1 MMKARM
7 IRRSR
12 PLTAVA
18 LCAALAAPS
27 AGLAADEI
35 DWGFRNN
42 FRQYVY
48 GGTGAP
54 PITASAGATCDPNPD
69 PMRGGCDPKI
79 GTQFGVFGW
88 TEASS
93 SYALPSGAGTITGQ
107 GTVVFDRP
115 DHLFTLSIID
125 PIITVESDGDAIVST
140 HVVLESTLPTVEPI
154 DERMDLGEFTLTSL
168 QATAAT
174 VTWNLGNGMITDEAA
189 AALGS
194 FLPTGSD
201 LDPIRIILP
210 VETPPAGGTPLAS
223 TRLLLKDDVANADK
237 RGVKIIVTKQP
248 SIVATDFDPMMHG
261 AFVRVLGEGFANG
274 YLLPAANWGALL
286 KGGAVAGWKYSDKDG
301 LNGPIFSALL
311 KDGILKVLGKG
322 ATLGHSLA
330 TEPANLTVV
339 FESGTGD
346 YLCLAVGAG
355 SKTAFK
361 ADKSYKAAKNPA
373 PASCPAY
380 VPY

>member
-12 PLTAVA
+12 PFAALA

-27 AGLAADEI
+27 VGLAADEI
-35 DWGFRNN
+35 DWGFRNG
-42 FRQYVY
+42 FRSYVY
-48 GGTGAP
+48 SGTGNP

-69 PMRGGCDPKI
+69 PMRSGCDPKL

-88 TEASS
+88 SETSS
-93 SYALPSGAGTITGQ
+93 SYSLPSGAGTINGQ

-125 PIITVESDGDAIVST
+125 PIITVESDGDAIVSV
-140 HVVLESTLPTVEPI
+140 HVVLVTTLPTVEPV
-154 DERMDLGEFTLTSL
+154 DERMNFGAFTLTSI
-168 QATAAT
+168 QATAST
-174 VTWNLGNGMITDEAA
+174 VTWNLGNGMITAEAA
-189 AALGS
+189 AALGA
-194 FLPTGSD
+194 FLPAGSD

-210 VETPPAGGTPLAS
+210 VPVATPTPLAS
-223 TRLLLKDDVANADK
+223 TRILLKDDVANADK
-237 RGVKIIVTKQP
+237 RGVKVIVTKQP
-248 SIVATDFDPMMHG
+248 SIVVADFDPMSNG
-261 AFVRVLGEGFANG
+261 AFVRVLGDGFANG

-322 ATLGHSLA
+322 AGLGHSLA
-330 TEPANLTVV
+330 SEPANLTVV

-346 YLCLAVGAG
+346 YFCAGVGAG

-361 ADKSYKAAKNPA
+361 ADKSYKATKNPA